1 MSQWKKK
8 RSIMKKYNIT
18 ANIYDIRYAEEQT
31 AKYKVTLDSLGQDK
45 PGLVLDVGCG
55 TGLLFDYIADKS
67 KMVVGLDISR
77 ITLLVAWKR
86 RQVHDNVHLILA
98 DADNIPLIDGTFD
111 HIFAMTVIQN
121 SPDPAKT
128 LEEIKRS
135 AKDTSRIVVTG
146 LKRVFLKERFRKL
159 LEHAGFR
166 IVSLKDED
174 NLRCYVAV
182 CTRL

>member
-1 MSQWKKK
+1 
-8 RSIMKKYNIT
+8 MKKYNIT
-18 ANIYDIRYAEEQT
+18 ANIYDTRYAEEQA

-45 PGLVLDVGCG
+45 LGLVLDVGCG
-55 TGLLFDYIADKS
+55 TGLLFDCIADKS
-67 KMVVGLDISR
+67 KMVVGFDISR
-77 ITLLVAWKR
+77 KTLLVAWKR
-86 RQVHDNVHLILA
+86 RQVHGNVHLILA
-98 DADNIPLIDGTFD
+98 DADNIPLIDGMFD

-128 LEEIKRS
+128 LEEIMRS
-135 AKDTSRIVVTG
+135 AKDTSRIFVTG
-146 LKRVFLKERFRKL
+146 LKRVFSKERFRKL